1 MRSKVVRLS
10 ALILILAVVLYPLFW
25 MIGTSVKSPEEI
37 ASNIGLIP
45 HNFTPSNFSEGW
57 NKFDVAFGRFF
68 LNSAMVATLTVLGNT
83 VSCLLAAYALGRLRF
98 RLRGLWF
105 AIMIGTLLLPGHV
118 LIIPQYILFRTLG
131 LVGGDFPY
139 LPLLVPHFLATEAF
153 FVFLMVQF
161 MRGIP
166 RELDEAAVIDG
177 ANPYGIFRHVILPL
191 SRPALVTT
199 AIFSFIW
206 TWNDFFKQ
214 LKMVGGEF
222 PYLPLVVPH
231 FLATEAFFVFLM
243 VQFMRGIPRE
253 LDEAAVIDGASPF
266 SVFRHVVLPLSRP
279 ALVTTAIFSFIWTW
293 NDFFRQ
299 LVYLS
304 QLKDYTAPVA
314 LTLFIDSTSE
324 SSVGPMF
331 AMSLLSLVPVFL
343 FFVAFQRMLVEGI
356 NTSGLKG

>member
-25 MIGTSVKSPEEI
+25 MVGTSFKSPDEI

-45 HNFTPSNFSEGW
+45 HNFTPENFSEGW
-57 NKFDVAFGRFF
+57 HKFDVAFGRFF
-68 LNSAMVATLTVLGNT
+68 LNSALVATLTVLGNT

-98 RLRGLWF
+98 RLRGFWF

-177 ANPYGIFRHVILPL
+177 A
-191 SRPALVTT
+191 SA
-199 AIFSFIW
+199 
-206 TWNDFFKQ
+206 
-214 LKMVGGEF
+214 
-222 PYLPLVVPH
+222 
-231 FLATEAFFVFLM
+231 
-243 VQFMRGIPRE
+243 
-253 LDEAAVIDGASPF
+253 F

-343 FFVAFQRMLVEGI
+343 FFVAFQRLLVEGI

>member
-10 ALILILAVVLYPLFW
+10 ALILMLAVVLYPLFW
-25 MIGTSVKSPEEI
+25 MVGTSFKSPDEI

-45 HNFTPSNFSEGW
+45 HNFTPENFSEGW
-57 NKFDVAFGRFF
+57 HKFDVAFGRFF
-68 LNSAMVATLTVLGNT
+68 LNSALVATLTVLGNT

-98 RLRGLWF
+98 RLRGFWF

-131 LVGGDFPY
+131 MVGGDFPY
-139 LPLLVPHFLATEAF
+139 LPLL
-153 FVFLMVQF
+153 
-161 MRGIP
+161 
-166 RELDEAAVIDG
+166 
-177 ANPYGIFRHVILPL
+177 
-191 SRPALVTT
+191 
-199 AIFSFIW
+199 
-206 TWNDFFKQ
+206 
-214 LKMVGGEF
+214 
-222 PYLPLVVPH
+222 VPH

-343 FFVAFQRMLVEGI
+343 FFVAFQRLLVEGI

>member
-1 MRSKVVRLS
+1 MRPRLRLLVLV
-10 ALILILAVVLYPLFW
+10 LILVVVLYPLVW
-25 MIGTSVKSPEEI
+25 MVGTSVKSPEEI
-37 ASNIGLIP
+37 ANNIGLIP
-45 HNFTPSNFSEGW
+45 REFTPGNFSDGW
-57 NKFDVAFGRFF
+57 TKFDVSFGRFF
-68 LNSAMVATLTVLGNT
+68 VNSAMVSVLTVVGNAT
-83 VSCLLAAYALGRLRF
+83 SCLLAAYAFGRLRF
-98 RLRGLWF
+98 RLRGFWF

-139 LPLLVPHFLATEAF
+139 LPLL
-153 FVFLMVQF
+153 
-161 MRGIP
+161 
-166 RELDEAAVIDG
+166 
-177 ANPYGIFRHVILPL
+177 
-191 SRPALVTT
+191 
-199 AIFSFIW
+199 
-206 TWNDFFKQ
+206 
-214 LKMVGGEF
+214 
-222 PYLPLVVPH
+222 VPH

>member
-45 HNFTPSNFSEGW
+45 HEFTPSNFSEGW
-57 NKFDVAFGRFF
+57 HKFDVAFGRFF
-68 LNSAMVATLTVLGNT
+68 LNSALVATLTVLGNT

-98 RLRGLWF
+98 RLRGFWF

-139 LPLLVPHFLATEAF
+139 LPLL
-153 FVFLMVQF
+153 
-161 MRGIP
+161 
-166 RELDEAAVIDG
+166 
-177 ANPYGIFRHVILPL
+177 
-191 SRPALVTT
+191 
-199 AIFSFIW
+199 
-206 TWNDFFKQ
+206 
-214 LKMVGGEF
+214 
-222 PYLPLVVPH
+222 VPH

-343 FFVAFQRMLVEGI
+343 FFVAFQRLLVEGI

>member
-1 MRSKVVRLS
+1 MRRWLRLLVLVV
-10 ALILILAVVLYPLFW
+10 ILAVVLYPLIW
-25 MIGTSVKSPEEI
+25 MVGTSLKSPQEI
-37 ASNIGLIP
+37 ASNVGLLP
-45 HNFTPSNFSEGW
+45 RDFTPDNFSNGW
-57 NKFDVAFGRFF
+57 RKFDVSFGRFF
-68 LNSAMVATLTVLGNT
+68 LNSAMVSLLVVVGNT
-83 VSCLLAAYALGRLRF
+83 VSCLLAAFAFGRLRF
-98 RLRGLWF
+98 RLRGVLF

-131 LVGGDFPY
+131 WVGGDWPY

-166 RELDEAAVIDG
+166 RELDEAA
-177 ANPYGIFRHVILPL
+177 
-191 SRPALVTT
+191 T
-199 AIFSFIW
+199 
-206 TWNDFFKQ
+206 
-214 LKMVGGEF
+214 
-222 PYLPLVVPH
+222 
-231 FLATEAFFVFLM
+231 
-243 VQFMRGIPRE
+243 
-253 LDEAAVIDGASPF
+253 IDGASPYRIF
-266 SVFRHVVLPLSRP
+266 MHVILPLSRP

-304 QLKDYTAPVA
+304 DLKDYTVPVA

-324 SSVGPMF
+324 TSVGPMF
-331 AMSLLSLVPVFL
+331 AMSLLSLIPVFL